1 MMIHGSKEK
10 MKQGSRNTMGKRI
23 AKSNAMKDSRH
34 SEAGIWLRGRHGLD
48 RSDYAQRVAWW

>member
-48 RSDYAQRVAWW
+48 RSDYAQWVAWW